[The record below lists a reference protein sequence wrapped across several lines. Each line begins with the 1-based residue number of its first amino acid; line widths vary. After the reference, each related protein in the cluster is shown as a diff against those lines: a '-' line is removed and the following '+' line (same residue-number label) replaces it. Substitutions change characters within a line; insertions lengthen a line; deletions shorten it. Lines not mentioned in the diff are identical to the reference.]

1 MEESTINQWCTLKLV
16 VIVSYQTSSYQNFS
30 LLGSQRQAYSTVAA
44 YQLFNNM
51 TVHIII
57 DKKGEAMFYL
67 LRVRYW
73 YIDDYLYHFAEKYTP
88 QLSK

>member
-1 MEESTINQWCTLKLV
+1 MVHSKIGCDRFLSDL
-16 VIVSYQTSSYQNFS
+16 F
-30 LLGSQRQAYSTVAA
+30 LLRSQRQAYSTVAA
-44 YQLFNNM
+44 YQLSNNM

-73 YIDDYLYHFAEKYTP
+73 
-88 QLSK
+88 